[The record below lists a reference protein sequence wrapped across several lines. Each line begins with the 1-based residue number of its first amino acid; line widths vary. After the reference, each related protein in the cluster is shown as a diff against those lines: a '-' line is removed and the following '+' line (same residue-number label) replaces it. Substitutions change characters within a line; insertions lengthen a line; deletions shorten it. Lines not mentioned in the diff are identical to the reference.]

1 MNCSAKFSQ
10 NPESMSKSKPLTKR
24 AWHSGIASNVVC
36 QIGGSLRCAG
46 HCLTHNFRDQP
57 EGGRPQRKAERWFHV
72 LFKWFQFRLQ
82 LTCESVGSSKTSSFS
97 LLIHCNSL
105 KRSSFFETVCFFLG
119 SKMGQ
124 GYIRQTGGPSARSF
138 NQFDSFPRTN
148 PRHLPASVSIHEK
161 MWCDRVRILIL
172 YTWYMY

>member
-1 MNCSAKFSQ
+1 MPNWWLFAMCWTLSHTQFQGSAK
-10 NPESMSKSKPLTKR
+10 
-24 AWHSGIASNVVC
+24 
-36 QIGGSLRCAG
+36 
-46 HCLTHNFRDQP
+46 
-57 EGGRPQRKAERWFHV
+57 GGRPQRKAERWFHV

-82 LTCESVGSSKTSSFS
+82 LTCESVGSSETASFS

-124 GYIRQTGGPSARSF
+124 GYIRQTGGQSARSF
-138 NQFDSFPRTN
+138 NQFDSCERDNFPRTN

-161 MWCDRVRILIL
+161 M
-172 YTWYMY
+172 